1 MKKLYIRHAY
11 SSTSGSHVKR
21 EQAGWNMGVDSV
33 FDCSKNDSL
42 PRMIIKRIIYFS
54 IDMQWIIKSKI
65 LPSWLLFRYFLLP
78 WFEYFTLMA
87 YFFDTNF
94 YIPSVVRRYAIF
106 RHWKILKSCIMYVT
120 KTLPFWTSCNQ
131 QTQSCSR

>member
-11 SSTSGSHVKR
+11 SNTKGSHVKR
-21 EQAGWNMGVDSV
+21 EQAGWNLGFESI

-42 PRMIIKRIIYFS
+42 PRMTIKRIIYCL
-54 IDMQWIIKSKI
+54 INMQWIKLLIKSKI
-65 LPSWLLFRYFLLP
+65 LLFGYFLITLIWIFHTYGIFLRH
-78 WFEYFTLMA
+78 WFLY
-87 YFFDTNF
+87 
-94 YIPSVVRRYAIF
+94 PPRHPHAIF
-106 RHWKILKSCIMYVT
+106 RHWKILKSCIMCVT